1 MKPSDVG
8 SVVTICKRSFCAG
21 YLDAGLKLL
30 NSLTAPSISGDVRI
44 SRGVASLMP
53 GGPSA
58 PGSGSGG
65 SGASAQPGNE
75 LAEMRARARENDLV
89 LKAFTVLTRKDA
101 LARQIS
107 RMDMQQVGP
116 DMSFLACLKGHCPLG
131 LSDAAEICN
140 SLHHQNCAAI
150 EGTWDGFRG
159 IKY

>member
-1 MKPSDVG
+1 MG
-8 SVVTICKRSFCAG
+8 SLVTFCICSSCAG

-107 RMDMQQVGP
+107 RMDMQQVGITMP
-116 DMSFLACLKGHCPLG
+116 FIACLKGQCPL
-131 LSDAAEICN
+131 
-140 SLHHQNCAAI
+140 SLNDSCRYLQFLTPLKLCCH
-150 EGTWDGFRG
+150 
-159 IKY
+159 